1 MSTIIS
7 TMCGGVVSGIY
18 LFWEKKKPQK
28 TAEAENLL
36 PNKLL
41 QVFLLISVKSTPPY
55 LLKSVVLMAI
65 K

>member
-7 TMCGGVVSGIY
+7 TMCGGIVSGIY
-18 LFWEKKKPQK
+18 LFWKKKKSK

-41 QVFLLISVKSTPPY
+41 QVFLLISVKSTSPY
-55 LLKSVVLMAI
+55 LLKLVVLMAI